1 MPNEEEISVPELMWH
16 QIKEEKPGPSLV
28 ELLNE
33 QIIISF
39 AMNYTEKTDSAK
51 LFIAIE
57 LKKYK
62 SYLG

>member
-33 QIIISF
+33 Q
-39 AMNYTEKTDSAK
+39 MEQDNG
-51 LFIAIE
+51 L
-57 LKKYK
+57 
-62 SYLG
+62 SY